1 MTDLVRY
8 CTNMRHYLNKVKK
21 TSFCL
26 VIFSSFLTFNVLAQ
40 DIDRKSRAV
49 EHYNSGVY
57 HHEKEK
63 LNKAIEE
70 YSEAVRLDPSL
81 YEAHWNLGIIYVQ
94 KGMIDSAIKELEV
107 VVKLKPDIFEAHFAL
122 GNLYHQ
128 KKLMDEAIKEFEAAV
143 ALRPNDYEARLGLA
157 VMYHEKED
165 NRAIREY
172 KKAISIKPNSEIAHY
187 NLGLIYYYNSD
198 FGNAVKEF
206 RKVAEINP
214 NNKQVGEILKALE
227 EYDKEKISDTL
238 PKEGTTSAGKRATPW
253 SLIFVVIS
261 ILLLWLWDVIS
272 RKIGY
277 KKSIGRNIK
286 RMEKCKKV
294 FSQAESLSLRKEI
307 NAIELYKRVIEVLSD
322 KNIQKYFDV
331 KEYLSRS
338 YFGQARLLYEHALAS
353 HEEVKALLNKALS
366 FDGDDL
372 EICYF
377 LGEVCF
383 SASEYYEAEKHFM
396 NIGPQRESEAK
407 KESPTLADRLMG
419 RDNEGEEKKKATAE
433 QLKEDL
439 IHLWLGR
446 TCYEIGKYRDAIQEL
461 TSIKLPLKEKKSPW
475 EYIHDELGNLSQK
488 AINCL
493 ALAYY
498 ETENF
503 ENAIEKFKLLREN
516 YGDIDPKIYYYF
528 GCAYRRTGQYTEALR
543 SLGQYLK
550 YNPIDYAAY
559 IERGRILMKKG
570 MSQKAYEDLLKAL
583 ELNPEG
589 EDTIYTI
596 GEYYYLNNEME
607 KSLSQFNQLINKN
620 PRFLPAHYRKGNIYE
635 KTGKYQKAIEE
646 YEFVAFELPDRF
658 DVRTRIGIA
667 YCKQKDYSQAI
678 EHLHKSEQLGDR
690 SNQLL
695 YYFGLALVNL
705 ERYGE
710 GLQRWKELFSRNSQ
724 DKDLESD
731 IRNVEEILKN
741 KGGALLNS
749 AFSAMKDQNW
759 EKAYSIFMRIIALN
773 PVDKETVKYLAFIRN
788 NLCFKYIEKNKREET
803 AEIWKDEIR
812 RNPTNYEVLHNL
824 ALLYYWW
831 AIEEEKNN
839 PDAIYTTSLW
849 RSTIAF
855 WTSLVN
861 NENFWVRR
869 KNKNNQYLREEGVE
883 NLSDKLI
890 HKLEDTFLRYID
902 SYRSSAKNERARFHE
917 GNLKRL
923 RLEKKFISYYKDM
936 KKILKDDKMVL
947 PDAYGESLIEEFNLR
962 DYVNT
967 LLERALVKEPGN
979 EKLKKMRYWLCPY
992 REVFLL
998 TEENRFEEA
1007 IDKYQKLPTYLQ
1019 DEILGK
1025 DLLGTA
1031 FLKRG
1036 GQLVEEGRFSQA
1048 RTYWHTCDS
1057 YLTDDNFIKNFII
1070 DVCEKKAQKL
1080 EKSKDFDGAIGALEL
1095 CSEYYGECER
1105 IAILLSKYYCYR
1117 GIEKWNKSQYQEG
1130 LNDVEMAIDYNSG
1143 NRWAKDTLSSMRRNL
1158 QGRGW
1163 LGA

>member
-1 MTDLVRY
+1 MRYYYLSKVR
-8 CTNMRHYLNKVKK
+8 K
-21 TSFCL
+21 TFFYL
-26 VIFSSFLTFNVLAQ
+26 VILSSFLAFNALAQ
-40 DIDRKSRAV
+40 DIDSRSRAV

-94 KGMIDSAIKELEV
+94 KGMTDSAIKELEA
-107 VVKLKPDIFEAHFAL
+107 VVKLKPDIFEGHFAL

-128 KKLMDEAIKEFEAAV
+128 KKLMDEAIKEFKAAV
-143 ALRPNDYEARLGLA
+143 ALRPNDYDARLGLA

-198 FGNAVKEF
+198 FGNAIKEF
-206 RKVAEINP
+206 HKVAEINP
-214 NNKQVGEILKALE
+214 NNKQVGEILKVLE

-238 PKEGTTSAGKRATPW
+238 PKEGTPSATKRATPW
-253 SLIFVVIS
+253 SLIFVVTS

-272 RKIGY
+272 GKIGY

-294 FSQAESLSLRKEI
+294 FSLAESLSLKKET
-307 NAIELYKRVIEVLSD
+307 NAIELYKRVIEILSD

-331 KEYLSRS
+331 KEYLSKS
-338 YFGQARLLYEHALAS
+338 YFGQARLLYEYALAS
-353 HEEVKALLNKALS
+353 YEEIRALLNKALS

-383 SASEYYEAEKHFM
+383 GAGEYYEAEKHFM
-396 NIGPQRESEAK
+396 KIGSQRESEAK
-407 KESPTLADRLMG
+407 KEGPTLADRLMG
-419 RDNEGEEKKKATAE
+419 RDSEDEGKKKAPGE

-446 TCYEIGKYRDAIQEL
+446 TCYEIGKYGDAIQEL
-461 TSIKLPLKEKKSPW
+461 TSIKLPIKEEKSPW
-475 EYIHDELGNLSQK
+475 EYIHDDLGDLSQK

-528 GCAYRRTGQYTEALR
+528 GRVCRRTGQYTEALK
-543 SLGQYLK
+543 SLGQYLE
-550 YNPIDYAAY
+550 YNPADYAGY
-559 IERGRILMKKG
+559 IERGRTLMKKG
-570 MSQKAYEDLLKAL
+570 LSQKAYEDFLKAL
-583 ELNPEG
+583 ELHPEG
-589 EDTIYTI
+589 EDTIYAI
-596 GEYYYLNNEME
+596 GEYFYLNNEIE
-607 KSLSQFNQLINKN
+607 KSLSQFNQAINKN
-620 PRFLPAHYRKGNIYE
+620 PHFLPPHYRKGNICE

-646 YEFVAFELPDRF
+646 YELVTFELPNRS

-667 YCKQKDYSQAI
+667 YCKQKDYSQAM
-678 EHLHKSEQLGDR
+678 EHLYKAEQMGDR

-731 IRNVEEILKN
+731 ICNVEEVLKN
-741 KGGALLNS
+741 KSGALLNN

-759 EKAYSIFMRIIALN
+759 KKAHSIFKEIMDLN
-773 PVDKETVKYLAFIRN
+773 PVDKKATKYLAFIRN
-788 NLCFKYIEKNKREET
+788 NLCFEYIEKSKREEV

-831 AIEEEKNN
+831 AIEEERNN
-839 PDAIYTTSLW
+839 QDAIYTTSLW

-861 NENFWVRR
+861 NDNFWDRWE
-869 KNKNNQYLREEGVE
+869 NKNNQHLREEE
-883 NLSDKLI
+883 IKNISNKLI

-902 SYRSSAKNERARFHE
+902 SYRKSGKNERAKFHE

-923 RLEKKFISYYKDM
+923 RLEKKFISYYEDM
-936 KKILKDDKMVL
+936 KEILKDDKIVL

-962 DYVNT
+962 DYINT
-967 LLERALVKEPGN
+967 LLEMALEKEPDN
-979 EKLKKMRYWLCPY
+979 EKLKKMRYWLSPY
-992 REVFLL
+992 REIFLL

-1019 DEILGK
+1019 DEVLGK
-1025 DLLGTA
+1025 NLLGTA

-1036 GQLVEEGRFSQA
+1036 GQLVEEERFSQA
-1048 RTYWHTCDS
+1048 RTYWDKCDS
-1057 YLTDDNFIKNFII
+1057 YLADDNFIKDFII

-1080 EKSKDFDGAIGALEL
+1080 EKSKNFDGAIEVLEL
-1095 CSEYYGECER
+1095 CAEYYAECEE
-1105 IAILLSKYYCYR
+1105 IVILLSRVYCHR
-1117 GIEKWNKSQYQEG
+1117 GIEKWNKGQYQEG
-1130 LNDVEMAIDYNSG
+1130 LNDVEMAIDYNPG
-1143 NRWAKDTLSSMRRNL
+1143 NRSAKDTLSFMHRNL